1 MDKIHLIKL
10 CQSGDREAL
19 GILYQTYLIPMREI
33 VAYYVNN
40 TDAVWDILHDGF
52 LVAFASI
59 GSLKNSEKVEP
70 WLASIMKNLAFQY
83 LRDKSKKIIS
93 SFVRYINRHRYRR
106 GESECAGIDL
116 GRT

>member
-83 LRDKSKKIIS
+83 LRDKSKKLSVPLSDI
-93 SFVRYINRHRYRR
+93 
-106 GESECAGIDL
+106 
-116 GRT
+116 

>member
-83 LRDKSKKIIS
+83 LRDKSKNYQFLCQIYQSPPIS
-93 SFVRYINRHRYRR
+93 TRR
-106 GESECAGIDL
+106 IRVC
-116 GRT
+116 RN